1 MDSYAAAPNLHR
13 DDSAT
18 DVGYLHED
26 GQYAAVRIADISDP
40 ETIAGQLRVL
50 AGHADAGPDGFRAKL
65 QSESPKVSRAITD
78 AVAHRTV

>member
-1 MDSYAAAPNLHR
+1 MPPRLTFTRTA

-50 AGHADAGPDGFRAKL
+50 ADMLTRGAMKFG
-65 QSESPKVSRAITD
+65 QSFNPSR
-78 AVAHRTV
+78 RK